1 MNSSR
6 LDQAF
11 RRYVWYGAIG
21 AALFLLLQVIPSAAG
36 LGEEMEPAHPVS
48 REQALA
54 AAADF
59 AQMQLGSLPQNAHAV
74 HQADR
79 LMAGYVA
86 KEKLGKTMDSS
97 AGLKVPVD
105 LWQVTQNFEDG
116 RRLLVEIGMTSGKL
130 VGWKQLLEPSGG
142 DSSGSPL
149 EGGALDRTVQRQA
162 DELGIGQLRRAFAGE
177 GDSVRYE
184 ADGITVGEARL
195 TVLAE
200 GERLEGEGRL
210 TRFQPVYEVPASYA
224 AYTEEQ
230 DRLGERLSLLGNLLP
245 SGVMTLLAIVY
256 AIVMRRFT
264 SFRRGWAL
272 ALIFLVFYTINN
284 FNLLD
289 GLRAI
294 YGGEVNA
301 ELAAMAQLVFMSVLT
316 FAMAVGAYF
325 SLVAG
330 DGLWRAQGRPLWTA
344 GREPGF
350 GAQAWSA
357 MKLAYVLAFVLLGLQ
372 TLILGGLSAATG
384 AWATTDVT
392 QSPYN
397 MSALWLMPLLA
408 WCAAIQ
414 EEAVYRLFGIG
425 LLMKWIKNPFIAS
438 LIPTVIWALGHV
450 TYPIYPSTT
459 RLIELTILGLL
470 FSYLFLKFGFFT
482 AVFTHAIMNSVLM
495 SLSLFMTGRPV
506 ETVAGAIYIAAPIA
520 VAWLMRRYG
529 MQRSAAA
536 YPPPA

>member
-1 MNSSR
+1 MNSSH

-11 RRYVWYGAIG
+11 RRYVWCGAIG

-36 LGEEMEPAHPVS
+36 VGAESEPVHPVS
-48 REQALA
+48 RGQAMA

-59 AQMQLGSLPQNAHAV
+59 AQKQLRALPQNAHAV

-86 KEKLGKTMDSS
+86 KEKLGKTLDSS

-105 LWQVTQNFEDG
+105 VWQVTQNFDDG

-130 VGWKQLLEPSGG
+130 VGWKQVLGPTGG
-142 DSSGSPL
+142 DGGSSAL
-149 EGGALDRTVQRQA
+149 EGEALDRTVQRQA
-162 DELGIGQLRRAFAGE
+162 DELGLGQLRRSGPAKE
-177 GDSVRYE
+177 GSVRYE
-184 ADGITVGEARL
+184 AAAITVGEAGL
-195 TVLAE
+195 IVLAA
-200 GERLEGEGRL
+200 GERLEGEIRL

-224 AYTEEQ
+224 AYTMDQ
-230 DRLGERLSLLGNLLP
+230 DRLGEQLSLLGNLLP
-245 SGVMTLLAIVY
+245 SGLMTLLAIVY

-272 ALIFLVFYTINN
+272 ALVFLAFYTINN

-289 GLRAI
+289 GLRAM

-301 ELAAMAQLVFMSVLT
+301 ELAAMAQLVFMTALT
-316 FAMAVGAYF
+316 FVMAVGAYF

-344 GREPGF
+344 GSEPGF
-350 GAQAWSA
+350 GAEAWSA
-357 MKLAYVLAFVLLGLQ
+357 MKLSYALAFLLLGLQ

-397 MSALWLMPLLA
+397 MAALWLMPLLA

-425 LLMKWIKNPFIAS
+425 LLMKWIKNPFLAS

-482 AVFTHAIMNSVLM
+482 AVFTHAVMNSVLM
-495 SLSLFMTGRPV
+495 SMSLFMTGRPA
-506 ETVAGAIYIAAPIA
+506 ETVAGVIYIAAPIA

-529 MQRSAAA
+529 LQRRAAA